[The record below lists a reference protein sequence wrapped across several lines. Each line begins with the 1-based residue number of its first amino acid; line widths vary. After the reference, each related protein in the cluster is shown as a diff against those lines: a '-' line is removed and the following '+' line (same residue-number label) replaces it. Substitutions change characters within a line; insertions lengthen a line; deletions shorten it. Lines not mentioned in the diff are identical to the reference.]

1 VAAAALSNERG
12 PRRSTDEREKAMAAT
27 STKAAAKAG
36 RRKPIQALEDLT
48 AHPDVRALLGDSFLD
63 AYESTMRF
71 MGWGE
76 DHIDAMC
83 RSHPEHADR
92 IWHSLKLL
100 RPTADLM
107 RTEMVYRA
115 HCTEILERVIAR
127 EDTRPGTAAE
137 CCIACCETSMLA
149 PLTPAGTG
157 LYLRLWAKAGLPGM
171 DDIARE
177 PYEAL
182 RGKAIDEHERVLRR
196 KLKQDWRT
204 LPEVIEHSPSC
215 PETKARQAAIEK
227 QGTPDA

>member
-1 VAAAALSNERG
+1 
-12 PRRSTDEREKAMAAT
+12 MAAT
-27 STKAAAKAG
+27 STKAAA
-36 RRKPIQALEDLT
+36 IQALEDLA
-48 AHPDVRALLGDSFLD
+48 AHPDVRALLSDSFLD
-63 AYESTMRF
+63 AYELMMGF

-92 IWHSLKLL
+92 IWHSFKLL

-107 RTEMVYRA
+107 RTEAVYRA

-137 CCIACCETSMLA
+137 CCIACCEASLLA

-157 LYLRLWAKAGLPGM
+157 VYLRLWAKAGLPGM

-204 LPEVIEHSPSC
+204 LPKVIEHLPGC
-215 PETKARQAAIEK
+215 PETKAATAGQP
-227 QGTPDA
+227 GCVDA